1 MPPKA
6 KAPEPKP
13 KSKKA
18 LALQAALDQATS
30 DAQQTYKQHEQLRA
44 KADHIEK
51 GRREHL
57 LLDGTVARE
66 RLKAE
71 RQRYRA
77 AVAELTAEEQLAFA
91 TYAKHD
97 QWARVSEASRL
108 PDVRSEADINDFL
121 SSWKGRQAMNDRYEP
136 DTVVIASHM
145 QGGGGPHDA
154 GGKLL
159 FIRGEQRLAP
169 QKRQAFVKEDLLQ
182 CYDAY
187 ELAEKIKEAQDTF
200 GSSAATTLSPGAAPS
215 AAVLEEV
222 YSQLLDTFDF
232 VATNTLRFYDQ
243 IIDSGDGE
251 TVMRTV
257 SATNPVI
264 KFGLWVKTKDVTR
277 SFTSL
282 AFPEIE
288 IRLDPKQNTL
298 PKLPK
303 MLGLSKEN
311 IAVRA
316 VQLAFDPYSC
326 YASRHSQY
334 YALDCTVKIDLLT
347 FEDRPRFNG
356 EWLLRAETP
365 ESHQLCV
372 EEYPPRTAEARVE
385 DPALRIS
392 FEVPHSIVIRQPS
405 LFIGRWNEETHEW
418 EPCSGATLGAS
429 FGPTARVTENP
440 RRATFI
446 ASELA
451 QFAVLH
457 ETVYDVLYESWSL
470 KPFDGSRILFS
481 LEGRHRGDATDRE
494 FRFLLEDGKC
504 RLLSPE
510 DDELAA
516 LRSSWWSPAVLLRKL
531 KQTGFNFLVRDE
543 EAGYLENVI
552 PKSRELEEKAY
563 ADMAQFSQYFIIAS
577 SHHNKYGED
586 ADMALFRVSKRWLRP
601 GEEDEAFDIPTAVD
615 VWHSVRYRTEDCVLS
630 CFTES
635 DEMTNLN
642 VLDNAETHYN
652 LFGLLTP
659 VEGEETLRGQLLNT
673 NYLLRRCVLEFLR
686 LVRPLTWG

>member
-30 DAQQTYKQHEQLRA
+30 EAQLRYKQHEQLRT
-44 KADHIEK
+44 KADLAEK
-51 GRREHL
+51 GRREHH
-57 LLDGTVARE
+57 LLDETVARE
-66 RLKAE
+66 RVKGE

-77 AVAELTAEEQLAFA
+77 AVAELRAEEQLVFA

-97 QWARVSEASRL
+97 QWEHISDASRL
-108 PDVRSEADINDFL
+108 PNVYSEADINDFL
-121 SSWKGRQAMNDRYEP
+121 SSWKAREAAFDAYTPEE
-136 DTVVIASHM
+136 VVIASHT
-145 QGGGGPHDA
+145 QEGGEETR
-154 GGKLL
+154 LL

-169 QKRQAFVKEDLLQ
+169 QKRQTFVREELAQ

-187 ELAEKIKEAQDTF
+187 ELAEKIKDAQDTHL
-200 GSSAATTLSPGAAPS
+200 SAETSGATRRGPPS
-215 AAVLEEV
+215 TAVLEEV
-222 YSQLLDTFDF
+222 YAQLRATFNV

-243 IIDSGDGE
+243 IIDSADGE
-251 TVMRTV
+251 TIMRTV
-257 SATNPVI
+257 SPMNPVI

-282 AFPEIE
+282 AFPDIE
-288 IRLDPKQNTL
+288 VRLDPKQNSL

-326 YASRHSQY
+326 YVARRSQY
-334 YALDCTVKIDLLT
+334 YALDCTIKVDLLN
-347 FEDRPRFNG
+347 FDERPRVSG
-356 EWLLRAETP
+356 EWLLREETP
-365 ESHQLCV
+365 KSHTIRV

-392 FEVPHSIVIRQPS
+392 FEVPQSIVIRQPS
-405 LFIGRWNEETHEW
+405 LFIGRWNAGTHEW

-429 FGPTARVTENP
+429 FGPTARVPENL

-446 ASELA
+446 TSELS

-457 ETVYDVLYESWSL
+457 ETVFDVLYESWSL
-470 KPFDGSRILFS
+470 KPFDSSRILFT

-494 FRFLLEDGKC
+494 FRFLLEDAKC

-510 DDELAA
+510 DDELTP
-516 LRSSWWSPAVLLRKL
+516 LRNSWWTPAVLLRKL

-543 EAGYLENVI
+543 EASFLDNVI
-552 PKSRELEEKAY
+552 PKSRLLEEKAY
-563 ADMAQFSQYFIIAS
+563 ADMAQFSQYFTIAS
-577 SHHNKYGED
+577 THHNKYGED
-586 ADMALFRVSKRWLRP
+586 ADMALFRVSKRWLRSD
-601 GEEDEAFDIPTAVD
+601 EQDEAFDIPTAVD
-615 VWHSVRYRTEDCVLS
+615 VWHSVRYRTDDCVLA
-630 CFTES
+630 CFTEA

-642 VLDNAETHYN
+642 VLPGAETHYN
-652 LFGLLTP
+652 LYGLLTP
-659 VEGEETLRGQLLNT
+659 VEGEETLRTQLLNT